1 MRRREGVTTAPP
13 PEIQSLEDPVLV
25 KLFRDIYDHIFTEQE
40 PSTTVEQVSQTAAGF
55 VDRGDP
61 SAADWTEADLSL
73 STSAWADL
81 DLSSVVPSG
90 ATLVALR
97 VLVATTASAAGLQF
111 REKGNSNDYNVDQV
125 DVVLNQQNFGTVLVV
140 PNSSRVV
147 QYRAV
152 ASTTLTAQ
160 ITVGGW
166 WA

>member
-13 PEIQSLEDPVLV
+13 PEIQSLTDPALV
-25 KLFRDIYDHIFTEQE
+25 KLFRDIYDHLFTEQE

-61 SAADWTEADLSL
+61 AAADWTEADLSL
-73 STSAWADL
+73 STSQWADL
-81 DLSSVVPSG
+81 DLSGVVPAG

-125 DVVLNQQNFGTVLVV
+125 DVVLNQQNFGTVFVV
-140 PNSSRVV
+140 PSSARVV

>member
-13 PEIQSLEDPVLV
+13 PEIQSLTDPALV
-25 KLFRDIYDHIFTEQE
+25 KLFRDIYDHLFTEQE

-125 DVVLNQQNFGTVLVV
+125 DVVLNQQNFGTVFVV
-140 PNSSRVV
+140 PSSARVV

>member
-13 PEIQSLEDPVLV
+13 PEIQSLTDPALV
-25 KLFRDIYDHIFTEQE
+25 KLFRDIYDHLFTEQE
-40 PSTTVEQVSQTAAGF
+40 ASTTVEQVSQTAAGF

-61 SAADWTEADLSL
+61 SAADWTHADLSL
-73 STSAWADL
+73 STSHWADL
-81 DLSSVVPSG
+81 DLSGVVPAG

-125 DVVLNQQNFGTVLVV
+125 DVVLNQQNFGTVFVV
-140 PNSSRVV
+140 PSSARVV

>member
-13 PEIQSLEDPVLV
+13 PEIQSLTDPALV
-25 KLFRDIYDHIFTEQE
+25 KLFRDIYDHLFTEQE

-61 SAADWTEADLSL
+61 AAADWTEADLSL
-73 STSAWADL
+73 STSNWADL
-81 DLSSVVPSG
+81 DLSSIVPAG

-125 DVVLNQQNFGTVLVV
+125 DVVLNQQNFGTVFVV
-140 PNSSRVV
+140 PSSARVV